1 MITYQRFRREWMSW
15 RLSDFGKLGDIR
27 DVTELPY
34 GSVVHILDNFPMDG
48 KVSFGP
54 RIDNHFINMNNFK
67 VYMLNESSWPTKT
80 SPAPINKEKVIMTSA
95 GVMSGLTQYR
105 KMMMPRVMYV
115 QDAESFPSR
124 AGITNVVN
132 WNPYFRARCMGVR
145 RKIRF
150 FNLLYSS
157 LINRIASMPEKMHF
171 IHIPLENYVFE
182 KQHFLRV
189 FKKFSPISV
198 LFPENSSYIFLAH
211 LYALLATPMS
221 LPKRGVSLEESETKD
236 AGTESLAELVG
247 EEGFT
252 ASPEEILQILKG
264 SIEAECG
271 MEALNEFP
279 YNHSIF
285 EYLPKPMFE
294 KVCFIFT
301 AGDKYVCY
309 NLRDLKELNGSAGI
323 GLLKFIANIN
333 NLVRTAYA
341 ENAIDNIEVSEAPV
355 APESVT
361 NIEAGGSNAPTFT
374 KVRTHSER
382 LDAAEADV
390 LELDDVSKILTNM
403 PDASAAQ
410 KARVEKLSKTYKHL
424 KIDGE
429 EFGKLMLTLPDD
441 KLEPPEVETAATDA
455 GVIDKSAT
463 RSTSGSLS
471 KTYIGTRL
479 KQDIAN
485 IVTSFNKQG
494 MFLVDFDQKEIL
506 DDLNRLTVYTATF
519 EDTEH
524 KKHRV
529 PIPVPIP
536 DKNGRIKVNGVTK
549 MMRLQRVN
557 KPIVKVSPTRV
568 TLNTNYN
575 KALVERNMNVSHSFI
590 DWFSR
595 KTINKVAREGF
606 KVVPSNGICKLPK
619 DHAIPFEISELGTR
633 YHSIGFE
640 DRMGVKG
647 MLYFDYLNRKNEIVS
662 DEVTDMFTFWEKENG
677 CVWFGYRNGKTDQD
691 AGVHF
696 FITLD
701 GTVTAVDLDTKEEQF
716 CGAFGDFFEWLTGV
730 PQVQC
735 VEYIDITFLS
745 KTLPLI
751 HFLAYRYGLTNM
763 LKYCN
768 CDYSLYDLNQKFE
781 KRPSDIIIKF
791 ADKRLVISRVP
802 RTNALL
808 FGGLTAFDLEDVY
821 YDDMDGKDIYYQL
834 LEQKK
839 LTYNSIKGIDSFF
852 DLFIDPITKDVL
864 RDMNEPT
871 DIRDLLLR
879 CVTLL
884 STSDHINAASEANF
898 RYRGVEQLTG
908 IIYNEMARAFATYKN
923 RSIGATNKFSLAEHT
938 IKQRIIQDQLME
950 KVDTINPME
959 DIKDMSAFSGAGS
972 GGRSSETF
980 LVPDRKFTEDSLGI
994 VSEATVDNGKT
1005 GMVAYLPANPTM
1017 VNARGITEK
1026 IPVDELKPEN
1036 VFSFN
1041 TLLMPGV
1048 TYDD

>member
-1 MITYQRFRREWMSW
+1 M
-15 RLSDFGKLGDIR
+15 KLRDLR

-34 GSVVHILDNFPMDG
+34 GAMLHVLDNFPMDG

-67 VYMLNESSWPTKT
+67 VFMLNKSNWPEET
-80 SPAPINKEKVIMTSA
+80 SPAPVSREKIIMTSA
-95 GVMSGLTQYR
+95 GVMTGLSQYR
-105 KMMMPRVMYV
+105 KQMMPRVMFV
-115 QDAESFPSR
+115 QDADSFPTR

-150 FNLLYSS
+150 FNFLYSS
-157 LINRIASMPEKMHF
+157 MINCIAKMPDKMHF
-171 IHIPLENYVFE
+171 IHIPLENYIFE

-189 FKKFSPISV
+189 FKKFNQISV
-198 LFPENSSYIFLAH
+198 LYPENSSYLFLAH
-211 LYALLATPMS
+211 LYAWLATPMT
-221 LPKRGVSLEESETKD
+221 LPKRGISLDEENPEGSQED
-236 AGTESLAELVG
+236 LEAFSSIG
-247 EEGFT
+247 EET
-252 ASPEEILQILKG
+252 LDCTSEDILQYIRG
-264 SIEAECG
+264 YAAVEG
-271 MEALNEFP
+271 TEALNEFP
-279 YNHSIF
+279 YTHSIF
-285 EYLPKPMFE
+285 EYIPKNMYE
-294 KVCFIFT
+294 KINLFFT
-301 AGDKYVCY
+301 AGDNYICI
-309 NLRDLKELNGSAGI
+309 NMRDLKELNGSANVGM
-323 GLLKFIANIN
+323 LKFIANIN

-341 ENAIDNIEVSEAPV
+341 EDALEEADITEQPK

-361 NIEAGGSNAPTFT
+361 TVEEGTKNAPSFT
-374 KVRTHSER
+374 KVRTHADR
-382 LDAAEADV
+382 LEAAEADV
-390 LELDDVSKILTNM
+390 MELDDISKILTNM
-403 PDASAAQ
+403 PDATSAQ
-410 KARVEKLSKTYKHL
+410 KKRVETISKAYKKC
-424 KIDGE
+424 KIDGID
-429 EFGKLMLTLPDD
+429 FDKLMLDLPDD
-441 KLEPPEVETAATDA
+441 KLAPPPAET
-455 GVIDKSAT
+455 S
-463 RSTSGSLS
+463 STASGALS
-471 KTYIGTRL
+471 KEATKSSSNDLSRSYLDTHF
-479 KQDIAN
+479 KQDIAS

-494 MFLVDFDQKEIL
+494 MFLTEFEQKDIV

-519 EDTEH
+519 EDTNH
-524 KKHRV
+524 KKHRI
-529 PIPVPIP
+529 PIPVPKP
-536 DKNGRIKVNGVTK
+536 DKQGKIKVNGVTK

-557 KPIVKVSPTRV
+557 KPIVKVSATRV

-575 KALVERNMNVSHSFI
+575 KALIERNMNVSHSFI

-595 KTINKVAREGF
+595 KAIHKAAREGF
-606 KVVPSNGICKLPK
+606 KVVPNNGVCKVPK
-619 DHAIPFEISELGTR
+619 DRAYPFELTELGSR
-633 YHSIGFE
+633 YHFINFE
-640 DRMGVKG
+640 DKSGAKG
-647 MLYFDYLNRKNEIVS
+647 MLYFDCINRHNEVVS
-662 DEVTDMFTFWEKENG
+662 DEETNLFTAWEQERG
-677 CVWFGYRNGKTDQD
+677 CTWFGYRNGKSDQD
-691 AGVHF
+691 AGTYFYIAV
-696 FITLD
+696 D
-701 GTVTAVDLDTKEEQF
+701 GTVTAINMDTKEEVF
-716 CGAFGDFFEWLTGV
+716 CGAFGDFWEWLTGV
-730 PQVQC
+730 PHVQC

-745 KTLPLI
+745 KTIPLI

-768 CDYSLYDLNQKFE
+768 CDYTLYDLNQKFE

-791 ADKRLVISRVP
+791 ADKRLVIARTP

-808 FGGLTAFDLEDVY
+808 FGGLAAFDLEDVY

-852 DLFIDPITKDVL
+852 ELFIDPITKDVL

-871 DIRDLLLR
+871 DIRDLLIR

-884 STSDHINAASEANF
+884 STSDHIDAASEANF
-898 RYRGVEQLTG
+898 RYRGVEQITG
-908 IIYNEMARAFATYKN
+908 IIYNELARAYATYKN

-959 DIKDMSAFSGAGS
+959 DIKDMAAFSGAGS

-980 LVPDRKFTEDSLGI
+980 KIPDRRFTEDSLGI

-1017 VNARGITEK
+1017 VNARGMTDK
-1026 IPVDELKPEN
+1026 VPVDELKPEN

-1041 TLLMPGV
+1041 SLLMPAV